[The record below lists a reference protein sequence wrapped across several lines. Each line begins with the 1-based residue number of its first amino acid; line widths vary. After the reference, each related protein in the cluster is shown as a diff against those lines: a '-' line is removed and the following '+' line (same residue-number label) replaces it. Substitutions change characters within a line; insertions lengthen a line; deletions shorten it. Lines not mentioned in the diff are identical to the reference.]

1 MKFQIIPAPE
11 GWRVRNSEKGH
22 DVTEKP
28 VPFAKAFE
36 IKRALEGNGP
46 RREEARKLS

>member
-11 GWRVRNSEKGH
+11 GFRVRNTEASR
-22 DVTEKP
+22 DVIPRP
-28 VPFAKAFE
+28 VSWCRAFE

-46 RREEARKLS
+46 RREEARRLP